1 MSEIARI
8 VEKHRG
14 KLGDLLA
21 ILQEIQAKYSYLP
34 EECLRIVAR
43 ETGRSLADVYGVAT
57 FYRSFSL
64 APRGRHLVTCCLGTA
79 CHVRGGPAVA
89 EELERQLRV
98 KRGGTTPDREFTLET
113 QNCLGGC
120 ALGPMVVVDG
130 RYFGNVNTTG
140 VSGILDRVRAGLD
153 TVDLRTDQRVFPVEV
168 ACARCHH
175 TFMDQEHAVDGL
187 PSIRVTVSFGDQHGW
202 LLLSCLYGSYD
213 IVSEHEIPAE
223 SVANF
228 FCPHCHA
235 ELRGAADCA
244 DCGAPMV
251 PMAVRGG
258 GIVQICSRRG
268 CRAHLLDVNGA
279 SFPQE
284 WRSGDAHA
292 VIA

>member
-8 VEKHRG
+8 IERHRG

-34 EECLRIVAR
+34 EECLRIVA
-43 ETGRSLADVYGVAT
+43 EQTGRSLADVYGVAT

-64 APRGRHLVTCCLGTA
+64 EPRGKHLVTCCLGTA
-79 CHVRGGPAVA
+79 CHVRGGPRVV

-98 KRGGTTPDREFTLET
+98 KRGGTTTDREFTLET

-120 ALGPMVVVDG
+120 ALGPVVVVDG
-130 RYFGNVNTTG
+130 RYFSNVGATS
-140 VSGILDRVRAGLD
+140 VPGILDRVRAGLD
-153 TVDLRTDQRVFPVEV
+153 KVDIRTDQRVFPVEV
-168 ACARCHH
+168 SCARCNH
-175 TFMDQEHAVDGL
+175 TLMDPDHLVDGF
-187 PSIRVTVSFGDQHGW
+187 PGIRVTISFGHKHGW

-213 IVSEHEIPAE
+213 VISEHEAPPE
-223 SVANF
+223 TVVDF

-235 ELRGAADCA
+235 ELKGASDCA

-251 PMAVRGG
+251 PMIVRGA

-268 CRAHLLDVNGA
+268 CRGHMLDFNGA
-279 SFPQE
+279 AYLPE
-284 WRSGDAHA
+284 WRSGDAQT
-292 VIA
+292 VVT